1 MRDVNQRLVRNVLSG
16 DERAARDF
24 AEWVRA
30 DLFGLFMWLTRDPD
44 TAADLTQ
51 ESFARIWARLSQFRG
66 ESNLRTWTHK
76 IAYSLLASHRRDA
89 ARGTRLLGEYERATQ
104 HDPADAAERAA
115 MRVALASA
123 LSQLPEEQARV
134 VVLCKFQGF
143 TLAEAAQILGAPVG
157 TLAWRLGEA
166 VRKLREL
173 LAEEPSS
180 QASAVPDQRLT

>member
-1 MRDVNQRLVRNVLSG
+1 MTNVNQRLVRSVLSG
-16 DERAARDF
+16 DERAAREF
-24 AEWVRA
+24 AERVRA

-51 ESFARIWARLSQFRG
+51 ESFARIWERLSQFRG

-76 IAYSLLASHRRDA
+76 IAYSVLASHRRDA
-89 ARGTRLLGEYERATQ
+89 ARGGRLLDEYERAAQ
-104 HDPADAAERAA
+104 HGPIDAADRAA
-115 MRVALASA
+115 MRVALAYA

-134 VVLCKFQGF
+134 VVLCKLQGF
-143 TLAEAAQILGAPVG
+143 TLAEAADILGEPVG